1 MPTSTSAEATEVAA
15 EAAAPAP
22 KARTLSARP
31 RLKAAVVAEPEAA
44 AEEAAPAPAPK
55 RATKATAAS
64 APAAAPAPAPSGK
77 GSQNLQDQFLNH
89 LRKNKTPVTMFLV
102 KGVKLQGIVT
112 WFDNFSILLRRDG
125 QSQLVY
131 KHAVSTIMPSTP
143 IDTRLFGTTEGNKK
157 ARLLQDVFLASI
169 RAAAVQVTMFLVN
182 GVMLQGRVAAY
193 DLFCMMLEREGYVQ
207 LAYKHA
213 VSTIQPV
220 TPVDLTGEWDGE
232 EETDA

>member
-1 MPTSTSAEATEVAA
+1 MTG
-15 EAAAPAP
+15 
-22 KARTLSARP
+22 RTLSAR
-31 RLKAAVVAEPEAA
+31 LKPTPPPAAEPAA
-44 AEEAAPAPAPK
+44 I
-55 RATKATAAS
+55 
-64 APAAAPAPAPSGK
+64 PAAATGSSGK
-77 GSQNLQDQFLNH
+77 AGQNLQDQFLNL

-131 KHAVSTIMPSTP
+131 KHAISTIMPSTP
-143 IDTRLFGTTEGNKK
+143 IDARQFGANGEGAKK
-157 ARLLQDVFLASI
+157 QRLLQDVFLSSI
-169 RAAAVQVTMFLVN
+169 RNAGVQVTMFLVN

-193 DLFCMMLEREGYVQ
+193 DLFCMLLEREGYVQ

-220 TPVDLTGEWDGE
+220 TPVDLTGETDE
-232 EETDA
+232 EDVG

>member
-1 MPTSTSAEATEVAA
+1 MTGTG
-15 EAAAPAP
+15 
-22 KARTLSARP
+22 RTLSARP
-31 RLKAAVVAEPEAA
+31 RTK
-44 AEEAAPAPAPK
+44 AEEAELEEGAEALVAAPAPVPVP
-55 RATKATAAS
+55 T
-64 APAAAPAPAPSGK
+64 GK
-77 GSQNLQDQFLNH
+77 GSQNLQDQFLNY

-131 KHAVSTIMPSTP
+131 KHAVSTIMPSQP
-143 IDTRLFGTTEGNKK
+143 IDTRMFPQGGDASKK
-157 ARLLQDVFLASI
+157 ARLLQDVFLSSI
-169 RAAAVQVTMFLVN
+169 RSSGVQVTMFLVN

-213 VSTIQPV
+213 VSTIQPLG
-220 TPVDLTGEWDGE
+220 PVDLTGEWDGE
-232 EETDA
+232 ESTES